1 MTQHTVAGPTV
12 REPGG
17 DTMRTSAQPQNT
29 NHDITVKNE
38 GKHADSPVSGDN
50 FTLKG
55 KIYSNKRCISNN
67 SGEAQVYLVENQGQE
82 YVLKIY
88 YPNYKMNREIMKI
101 VANMHFEMVM
111 KIYDYGS
118 TYVEGKKRDYE
129 LMEYLKGGTISQYGT
144 ENDIN
149 KFRRIALQCAA
160 ALEYIH
166 KKGIIHKDIKPG
178 NFFFRDVRR
187 TQVVLGDF
195 GISSPYDEQTMA
207 TKTTQARTPA
217 FAAPDM
223 YTNVIDGEVEITPAS
238 DFYSLGMT
246 LLVLWLGKSAIDR
259 NERHMMRM
267 KMEGQLPHVD
277 ELPDKV
283 RTLIQ
288 GLTTVNPMKRWG
300 YNEVE
305 RWFKGEEVE
314 VDLSSPFLRY
324 NSFVVDPEKNLVA
337 QNPKQL
343 AAMFMKNPD
352 LATSYLY
359 SGKVEEWLTRSG
371 SDKMAIKIKEYLT
384 DIYPAAQRAG
394 LLASVYTLDPE
405 MPYTDIKGKACT
417 SLHQICLSLVSN
429 MQEYGILLKNPN
441 DDVFVYLQTH
451 TDSDVDRLRSYF
463 APGSGLD
470 TRTAILRTV
479 YEFDPDVPF
488 LAKYPSSTLDEIV
501 RSFGYE
507 NISDDEWKSVCDGRL
522 LSWMYKHSDILL
534 CETVKIMTEGQ
545 PYSKSL
551 AYKVLYNIDRES
563 AFDLRD
569 ADTPEKVAELMN
581 LKLMEC
587 QHLDG
592 EEFAKETDDFTNLNG
607 RLFYYA
613 QMHGWYEVIS
623 QGKRILNLQS
633 EENRERAGVYDLQT
647 AAYRFCRA
655 IGVPPTYKLSP
666 TMVIDNDSELDRRH
680 LAEIKNELRTG
691 NLAQWLTLF
700 YHENP
705 DEAFEETYSYERT
718 VEKWLMRLGDLDP
731 SQKYYKR
738 FIAAKEETEK
748 TKEEARAMWRKAT
761 GKEMKWAFIFYA
773 LAAVWLVM
781 VLLLGF
787 SESGRT
793 YLTEHPIISITLPL
807 GGCLGIICA
816 MHGYFRGFGT
826 LLCLLAAIAGI
837 VSTIIPIYIL
847 KAVNASAPGLFVP
860 AVLLISIAYI
870 ALCHFTRYKNNVG
883 VAKEAITDA
892 LDDDIKSELLE
903 PLYYAFKMKTY
914 SFKGTKMALIQDV
927 SNHVS
932 SMSGESVVHYI
943 CWAFLAAVMV
953 AQFII
958 FSPKVFNAPVP
969 DVDSWEITSHGL
981 IHTIKKGIE

>member
-1 MTQHTVAGPTV
+1 
-12 REPGG
+12 
-17 DTMRTSAQPQNT
+17 MRTAAQPQHT
-29 NHDITVKNE
+29 NQDITVKNSQ
-38 GKHADSPVSGDN
+38 KHADSPVSGDN
-50 FTLKG
+50 FLLKG
-55 KIYSNKRCISNN
+55 NTFNNKRCISNN

-144 ENDIN
+144 EHDIN
-149 KFRRIALQCAA
+149 RFRRIALQCAA

-178 NFFFRDVRR
+178 NFFFRDEQK

-195 GISSPYDEQTMA
+195 GISSAYDDQTMV

-223 YTNVIDGEVEITPAS
+223 YTNVIDGEVEITPAT
-238 DFYSLGMT
+238 DYYSLGMT
-246 LLVLWLGKSAIDR
+246 LLVLWLGKSAIDN

-267 KMEGQLPHVD
+267 KMEGQLPHID
-277 ELPDKV
+277 ELPQQV

-343 AAMFMKNPD
+343 ATMFMRNQD
-352 LATSYLY
+352 LAVSYLY
-359 SGKVEEWLTRSG
+359 SGKVEDWLTRSG
-371 SDKMAIKIKEYLT
+371 SDKMAIKIKEYIT
-384 DIYPAAQRAG
+384 DTYPAAPKTG
-394 LLASVYTLDPE
+394 LMASLYTLDPE
-405 MPYTDIKGKACT
+405 MPYTDVKGKSCT
-417 SLHQICLSLVSN
+417 SLHALCLSLVSN
-429 MQEYGILLKNPN
+429 MEEYGMLLKNPN
-441 DDVFVYLQTH
+441 DGVYVYLQTH
-451 TDSDVDRLRSYF
+451 SDCDVDRLRNYF

-470 TRTAILRTV
+470 TRTAIQRMV

-488 LAKYPSSTLDEIV
+488 LAKHPSSTLDEIV
-501 RSFGYE
+501 RAFGYE
-507 NISDDEWKSVCDGRL
+507 NISEDEWKSVCDGRL
-522 LSWMYKHSDILL
+522 LSWMYRHSDQLL

-545 PYSKSL
+545 PYSKGLS
-551 AYKVLYNIDRES
+551 YKVLYNIDRES
-563 AFDLRD
+563 AYDLRD
-569 ADTPEKVAELMN
+569 ADTPEEVAELMN
-581 LKLMEC
+581 QKLMEC
-587 QHLDG
+587 QHLSG
-592 EEFAKETDDFTNLNG
+592 EEFAKEMDDFVNPSG

-613 QMHGWYEVIS
+613 QMHGWYDVMS
-623 QGKRILNLQS
+623 QGKSIFNMQS
-633 EENRERAGVYDLQT
+633 TENRERMGAYDLPT
-647 AAYRFCRA
+647 AAYRFCRVM
-655 IGVPPTYKLSP
+655 GGHPTYKVSADLIAESDGDLDRKHLAD
-666 TMVIDNDSELDRRH
+666 IKSELRS
-680 LAEIKNELRTG
+680 G

-705 DEAFEETYSYERT
+705 DEAFEEAYSYERA
-718 VEKWLMRLGDLDP
+718 VEKWLMRLGDFDP

-738 FIAAKEETEK
+738 YVAAKEETEK
-748 TKEEARAMWRKAT
+748 MKEEAKAMWRNAT
-761 GKEMKWAFIFYA
+761 GKEVKWAFIFYGLCA
-773 LAAVWLVM
+773 IWLLM

-787 SESGRT
+787 SDTGKE
-793 YLTEHPIISITLPL
+793 YLTEHPVFSITLPL
-807 GGCLGIICA
+807 GTCLGLICA
-816 MHGYFRGFGT
+816 THGYFRGYGT
-826 LLCLLAAIAGI
+826 MLCLLAFIAG
-837 VSTIIPIYIL
+837 VASTVIPIFIL
-847 KAVNASAPGLFVP
+847 KAVYASMPALFTP
-860 AVLLISIAYI
+860 AVLVISLGYI
-870 ALCHFTRYKNNVG
+870 ALAYFTRYKRNAG
-883 VAKEAITDA
+883 DAKNAINDA
-892 LDDDIKSELLE
+892 LDDDIRSELLE

-914 SFKGTKMALIQDV
+914 SFKGTKFAAIQDV

-932 SMSGESVVHYI
+932 SMSGESVAHYI
-943 CWAFLAAVMV
+943 CWAVLAAVMV
-953 AQFII
+953 GDFVL
-958 FSPKVFNAPVP
+958 FSPKVFNMKTP
-969 DVDSWEITSHGL
+969 DL
-981 IHTIKKGIE
+981 IELNLTYQGIMHTLKKSIE